1 MALKSGT
8 PELCMPL
15 VRPHSRAPKFLLCA
29 IGALSALVAFFP
41 LPADAFNV
49 IVVKSAELKPYQE
62 ALRGFRD
69 ACNCDVQELKLEEG
83 DGGETVLRKSPDAV
97 VAIGT
102 TVFKKVRAIEGLPVV
117 YAMVMPSEAAL
128 SLRPNISGVS
138 MDISPE
144 AYISTMKEL
153 FPQAKKIGLLYDPQH
168 TAAFVGEAAKAA
180 RAAGLELVDK
190 QVRDP
195 REIPGLLDRMR
206 GTIDVLWMVPDAT
219 VAAAETI
226 DYLLYFSFQNNVP
239 IFSFSKKYVDM
250 GAVAALDVDPYDM
263 GVQAGEIVNRLKA
276 GNTGAIRTWARASH
290 LTINSKVAAK
300 MGLTIKADIMKN
312 KAGENE

>member
-1 MALKSGT
+1 
-8 PELCMPL
+8 MPFMYP
-15 VRPHSRAPKFLLCA
+15 VNPNTRARILFFFF
-29 IGALSALVAFFP
+29 ALSALSIFAASHP

-49 IVVKSAELKPYQE
+49 IVVKSAELKPYQD

-69 ACNCDVQELKLEEG
+69 ACNCDAQELKLEEG
-83 DGGETVLRKSPDAV
+83 DGGGTILRKSPDAV

-102 TVFKKVRAIEGLPVV
+102 TVFKKVRAIEGLPVIYV
-117 YAMVMPSEAAL
+117 MVMPSEAAL

-144 AYISTMKEL
+144 TYLSTMKEL
-153 FPQAKKIGLLYDPQH
+153 FPRAKKIGLLYDPQH
-168 TAAFVGEAAKAA
+168 TAAFAAEAAKAA

-195 REIPGLLDRMR
+195 REIPDLLDRMR

-219 VAAAETI
+219 IAATEAV
-226 DYLLYFSFQNNVP
+226 DYLLHFSFQNSVP
-239 IFSFSKKYVDM
+239 VFSFSKKYVEM

-263 GVQAGEIVNRLKA
+263 GAQAGEIVKRLKA
-276 GNTGAIRTWARASH
+276 GKTGATRVWARASH
-290 LTINSKVAAK
+290 LTVNSKVAAK
-300 MGLTIKADIMKN
+300 MGLKIKDDITKR
-312 KAGENE
+312 AGNVE

>member
-1 MALKSGT
+1 MPFMYLIRPNIQARISVFIFAFGAFAAL
-8 PELCMPL
+8 
-15 VRPHSRAPKFLLCA
+15 
-29 IGALSALVAFFP
+29 IAFFP

-49 IVVKSAELKPYQE
+49 IVVKSAELKPYQD

-69 ACNCDVQELKLEEG
+69 ACNCDAQELKLEEG
-83 DGGETVLRKSPDAV
+83 DGGGTVLLKSPDAV

-102 TVFKKVRAIEGLPVV
+102 TVFKKVRAIEGLPVI

-144 AYISTMKEL
+144 TYLSTMKEL
-153 FPQAKKIGLLYDPQH
+153 FPKAKKIGLLYDPQH
-168 TAAFVGEAAKAA
+168 TAAFVAEAAKAA
-180 RAAGLELVDK
+180 HAAGLELVDK

-195 REIPGLLDRMR
+195 REIADLLDKMR

-219 VAAAETI
+219 IAAAEAV
-226 DYLLYFSFQNNVP
+226 DYLLHFSFQNSVP
-239 IFSFSKKYVDM
+239 IFSFSKKYVEM

-263 GVQAGEIVNRLKA
+263 GAQAGEIVNRLKA
-276 GNTGAIRTWARASH
+276 GKTGAIRVWARASH
-290 LTINSKVAAK
+290 ITVNSKVAAK
-300 MGLTIKADIMKN
+300 MGIKIKDDITK
-312 KAGENE
+312 KAGNDE

>member
-1 MALKSGT
+1 MYS
-8 PELCMPL
+8 
-15 VRPHSRAPKFLLCA
+15 VRPNIQARLSVFLFAL
-29 IGALSALVAFFP
+29 GALSALIAFFP
-41 LPADAFNV
+41 FPAHAFNV
-49 IVVKSAELKPYQE
+49 IVIKNAELRPYQD

-69 ACNCDVQELKLEEG
+69 ACNCDAQELKLEED
-83 DGGETVLRKSPDAV
+83 DGGGAVLQKSPDAV

-102 TVFKKVRAIEGLPVV
+102 TVFKKVRAIEDVPVI

-144 AYISTMKEL
+144 TYISTMKEL
-153 FPQAKKIGLLYDPQH
+153 FPKAKKIGLLYDPRH
-168 TAAFVGEAAKAA
+168 TAAFVAEAEKAA

-195 REIPGLLDRMR
+195 REIPGLLDKMR

-219 VAAAETI
+219 IAAAEAV
-226 DYLLYFSFQNNVP
+226 DYLLHFSFQNTVP
-239 IFSFSKKYVDM
+239 IFSFSKKYVEM

-263 GVQAGEIVNRLKA
+263 GAQAGEIVNRLSA
-276 GNTGAIRTWARASH
+276 GKTGAIRAWARASH
-290 LTINSKVAAK
+290 LTVNPKVAAK
-300 MGLTIKADIMKN
+300 MGLKIKDEITKR
-312 KAGENE
+312 AGNVE

>member
-1 MALKSGT
+1 VPFMYPVRLHILARISVFLFAL
-8 PELCMPL
+8 
-15 VRPHSRAPKFLLCA
+15 
-29 IGALSALVAFFP
+29 GALSALVAFFP

-49 IVVKSAELKPYQE
+49 IVVKSAELKPYQD
-62 ALRGFRD
+62 AVRGFRD
-69 ACNCDVQELKLEEG
+69 ACNCDVQELKLEED
-83 DGGETVLRKSPDAV
+83 DGAKTVLQNSPDAV

-128 SLRPNISGVS
+128 SLRPSISGVS

-144 AYISTMKEL
+144 TYIATMKEL
-153 FPQAKKIGLLYDPQH
+153 FPKAKKIGLLYDPRH
-168 TAAFVGEAAKAA
+168 TAAFVAEAAKAA

-195 REIPGLLDRMR
+195 RELAGLLDKMR

-219 VAAAETI
+219 IAATEAV
-226 DYLLYFSFQNNVP
+226 DYMLHYSFQNSVP
-239 IFSFSKKYVDM
+239 IFSFSKKYVEM

-263 GVQAGEIVNRLKA
+263 GAQAGEIVNRLKA
-276 GNTGAIRTWARASH
+276 GKTEAIRAWARASH
-290 LTINSKVAAK
+290 LTINAKVAAK
-300 MGLTIKADIMKN
+300 MGLKFKDEITKR
-312 KAGENE
+312 AGHVE

>member
-1 MALKSGT
+1 MYVSCLHIRIRAGT
-8 PELCMPL
+8 ILL
-15 VRPHSRAPKFLLCA
+15 AVTFLLTLA
-29 IGALSALVAFFP
+29 VLYP

-49 IVVKSAELKPYQE
+49 IVVKSAELRPYQE

-69 ACNCDVQELKLEEG
+69 TCNCDAEELKLENGDEG
-83 DGGETVLRKSPDAV
+83 GAVLRKSPDAV

-102 TVFKKVRAIEGLPVV
+102 TVFKKVRTIEGLPVI

-128 SLRPNISGVS
+128 SMSPNISGVS

-144 AYISTMKEL
+144 TYISAMKEL
-153 FPQAKKIGLLYDPQH
+153 FPKAKKIGLLYDPQR
-168 TAAFVGEAAKAA
+168 TAAFVAEAAKAA
-180 RAAGLELVDK
+180 HAAGLELADK
-190 QVRDP
+190 QVNDP

-206 GTIDVLWMVPDAT
+206 GTIDVLWMIPDAT

-276 GNTGAIRTWARASH
+276 GKKGAVRAWARASH
-290 LTINSKVAAK
+290 LTVNSKVAAK
-300 MGLTIKADIMKN
+300 MGLKIKDDIMK
-312 KAGENE
+312 KAEGDDE

>member
-1 MALKSGT
+1 MYVPCLNIRIRAGT
-8 PELCMPL
+8 ILLAVTFLSTLAVLC
-15 VRPHSRAPKFLLCA
+15 
-29 IGALSALVAFFP
+29 P

-49 IVVKSAELKPYQE
+49 IVVKSAELRPYQE

-69 ACNCDVQELKLEEG
+69 ACNCDVQELKLENGDEG
-83 DGGETVLRKSPDAV
+83 GTVLRKSPDAV

-102 TVFKKVRAIEGLPVV
+102 TVFKKIRAIENLPVI
-117 YAMVMPSEAAL
+117 YAMVMPSEADL
-128 SLRPNISGVS
+128 SVRPNISGVS

-144 AYISTMKEL
+144 TYIASMREL
-153 FPQAKKIGLLYDPQH
+153 FPNAKKIGLLYDPQH
-168 TAAFVGEAAKAA
+168 TAAFVAEAAKAV

-195 REIPGLLDRMR
+195 REIPGLLDGMR
-206 GTIDVLWMVPDAT
+206 ATIDVLWMVPDAT
-219 VAAAETI
+219 VTAAEAV

-263 GVQAGEIVNRLKA
+263 GTQAGEIVNRLKA
-276 GNTGAIRTWARASH
+276 GKTGAIRAWARASH

-300 MGLTIKADIMKN
+300 MGLKIKDGIMK
-312 KAGENE
+312 KAGGDDE